1 MGQFLDG
8 RSKKRDAILESRPL
22 FISYCILHKRQ
33 QIRIASH
40 FKTSM
45 SIRALLNQYN
55 LRPNKK
61 LGQNF
66 LVDPVHLGR
75 IAAAGEI
82 QTGETVLEI
91 GPGLGALTEL
101 LLEAQAQVTAV
112 ELDRG
117 FLRVLTDRFG
127 ANPLFKLRHSDI
139 LETNVAELLAEWQ
152 PIPERY
158 KVIANIPYYIT
169 SAVIRHL
176 LENRDSTQPRPEL
189 LVLLMQKE
197 VAQRICAA
205 PGDLSL
211 LAISVQFYGQ
221 PEIVGT
227 VPAGAFY
234 PAPNVDS
241 AILRIRPFATPKHLV
256 TDLDFFWQVIKAG
269 FGQKRKQLK
278 NSLNAGLPRH
288 SAHQIDAALNQ
299 ANIAPTRRAQTVTIE
314 EWVALAKALNS

>member
-1 MGQFLDG
+1 MQYV
-8 RSKKRDAILESRPL
+8 L
-22 FISYCILHKRQ
+22 F
-33 QIRIASH
+33 
-40 FKTSM
+40 M

-66 LVDPVHLGR
+66 LVDPVHLER
-75 IAAAGEI
+75 IVAAGEVHA
-82 QTGETVLEI
+82 GEMVLEI

-101 LLEAQAQVTAV
+101 LLAAQARVTAV

-117 FLRVLTDRFG
+117 FMRVLTDRFG
-127 ANPLFKLRHSDI
+127 ANPNFKLRHSDI
-139 LETNVAELLAEWQ
+139 LETNVSELLADWN
-152 PIPERY
+152 PTPDTY
-158 KVIANIPYYIT
+158 KVVANIPYYIT

-176 LENRDSTQPRPEL
+176 LENKDTTQPRPEL
-189 LVLLMQKE
+189 IVLLMQKE

-211 LAISVQFYGQ
+211 LAISVQFYGH

-241 AILRIRPFATPKHLV
+241 AVLRIRPFATPKHEMH
-256 TDLDFFWQVIKAG
+256 DLDFFWQVIKAG

-288 SAHQIDAALNQ
+288 TAQQIDVALGK
-299 ANIAPTRRAQTVTIE
+299 AGIAPTRRAQTVTIE
-314 EWVALAKALNS
+314 EWVALADALNSH

>member
-1 MGQFLDG
+1 
-8 RSKKRDAILESRPL
+8 
-22 FISYCILHKRQ
+22 
-33 QIRIASH
+33 
-40 FKTSM
+40 M

-66 LVDPVHLGR
+66 LVDRTHLER
-75 IAAAGEI
+75 IVAAGEVHA
-82 QTGETVLEI
+82 GETVLEI

-101 LLEAQAQVTAV
+101 LLEAQARATAV

-117 FLRVLTDRFG
+117 FMRVLSDRFG
-127 ANPLFKLRHSDI
+127 TNPNFKLRHSDI
-139 LETNVAELLAEWQ
+139 LETNVADLLAEWQ
-152 PIPERY
+152 PAPPSY

-176 LENRDSTQPRPEL
+176 LENKDTTQPRPEL

-197 VAQRICAA
+197 VAQRICAK

-211 LAISVQFYGQ
+211 LAISVQFYGI

-241 AILRIRPFATPKHLV
+241 AILRIRPFATPKHTV
-256 TDLDFFWQVIKAG
+256 ADLDFFWQVIKAG

-278 NSLNAGLPRH
+278 NSLNAGLSRH
-288 SAHQIDAALNQ
+288 TPHQIDTALNI
-299 ANIAPTRRAQTVTIE
+299 AGIAPTRRAQTVTIE
-314 EWVALAKALNS
+314 EWVALVDALNT

>member
-1 MGQFLDG
+1 
-8 RSKKRDAILESRPL
+8 
-22 FISYCILHKRQ
+22 
-33 QIRIASH
+33 
-40 FKTSM
+40 M

-66 LVDPVHLGR
+66 LVDRTHLER
-75 IAAAGEI
+75 IVAAGDVHA
-82 QTGETVLEI
+82 GETVLEI

-117 FLRVLTDRFG
+117 FMRVLSDRFG
-127 ANPLFKLRHSDI
+127 SNSNFKLRHSDI
-139 LETNVAELLAEWQ
+139 LETNVADLLAEWQ
-152 PIPERY
+152 PAPPAY

-176 LENRDSTQPRPEL
+176 LENRDTTQPRPEL

-197 VAQRICAA
+197 VAQRICAK

-211 LAISVQFYGQ
+211 LAISVQYYGT
-221 PEIVGT
+221 PDIVGT

-234 PAPNVDS
+234 PIPNVDS
-241 AILRIRPFATPKHLV
+241 AILRIRPYPTPKHLV
-256 TDLDFFWQVIKAG
+256 SNLDFFWQVIKAG

-278 NSLNAGLPRH
+278 NSLNAGLTRH
-288 SAHQIDAALNQ
+288 TAQQIDTALSS
-299 ANIAPTRRAQTVTIE
+299 AGITPTRRAQTVTIE
-314 EWVALAKALNS
+314 EWVALAEALS

>member
-1 MGQFLDG
+1 
-8 RSKKRDAILESRPL
+8 
-22 FISYCILHKRQ
+22 
-33 QIRIASH
+33 
-40 FKTSM
+40 M

-66 LVDPVHLGR
+66 LVDPTYLQR
-75 IAAAGEI
+75 IAAAGEV
-82 QTGETVLEI
+82 QAGETVLEI
-91 GPGLGALTEL
+91 GPGLGALTEI
-101 LLEAQAQVTAV
+101 LLEAGAQVTAV

-117 FLRVLTDRFG
+117 FMRVLSDRFG
-127 ANPLFKLRHSDI
+127 NYPNFVLRHGDI
-139 LETNVAELLAEWQ
+139 LETDVADLFATQTAGDQ
-152 PIPERY
+152 PFTY

-176 LENRDSTQPRPEL
+176 LENDDPAQPRPTL

-197 VAQRICAA
+197 VAQRICATA
-205 PGDLSL
+205 GDLSL
-211 LAISVQFYGQ
+211 LAISVQFYGV

-241 AILRIRPFATPKHLV
+241 AILRVRLYPTLPHTV
-256 TDLDFFWQVIKAG
+256 SDLEFFWQVVKAG

-278 NSLNAGLPRH
+278 NSLSSGLSRY
-288 SAHQIDAALNQ
+288 SAAQIDTALTAAG
-299 ANIAPTRRAQTVTIE
+299 IAPTRRAQTVTIA
-314 EWVALAKALNS
+314 EWVALAEALRA

>member
-1 MGQFLDG
+1 
-8 RSKKRDAILESRPL
+8 
-22 FISYCILHKRQ
+22 
-33 QIRIASH
+33 
-40 FKTSM
+40 M

-66 LVDPVHLGR
+66 LVDRTHLER
-75 IAAAGEI
+75 IAAAGEVAA
-82 QTGETVLEI
+82 GDTVLEI
-91 GPGLGALTEL
+91 GPGLGALTEV
-101 LLEAQAQVTAV
+101 LLEAKAQVTAV

-117 FLRVLTDRFG
+117 FIRVLKDRFG
-127 ANPLFKLRHSDI
+127 NNPHFKLRHSDI
-139 LETNVAELLAEWQ
+139 LETNVAELLAEWA
-152 PIPERY
+152 PPPTTY

-176 LENRDSTQPRPEL
+176 LENEDPTQPRPAL

-197 VAQRICAA
+197 VAQRICAT

-234 PAPNVDS
+234 PMPNVDS
-241 AILRIRPFATPKHLV
+241 AILRVRPFITPRYQV
-256 TDLDFFWQVIKAG
+256 RDLDFFWKVVKAG

-278 NSLNAGLPRH
+278 NSLNAGLPYT
-288 SAHQIDAALNQ
+288 AAQLDAALTI
-299 ANIAPTRRAQTVTIE
+299 AGIAPTRRAQTVTIA
-314 EWVALAKALNS
+314 EWVALSDALHSANEAGGV

>member
-1 MGQFLDG
+1 
-8 RSKKRDAILESRPL
+8 
-22 FISYCILHKRQ
+22 
-33 QIRIASH
+33 
-40 FKTSM
+40 M

-66 LVDPVHLGR
+66 LVDPTYLQR
-75 IAAAGEI
+75 IAAAGEV
-82 QTGETVLEI
+82 QAGEQVLEI
-91 GPGLGALTEL
+91 GPGLGALTEI
-101 LLEAQAQVTAV
+101 LLEAGAQVTAV

-117 FLRVLTDRFG
+117 FLRVLSDRFG
-127 ANPLFKLRHSDI
+127 KYPNFVLQHGDI
-139 LETNVAELLAEWQ
+139 LETDVVSLFAAQ
-152 PIPERY
+152 PATDTPFTY

-176 LENRDSTQPRPEL
+176 LENDDPAQPRPTL

-205 PGDLSL
+205 AGDLSL
-211 LAISVQFYGQ
+211 LAISVQFYGV

-241 AILRIRPFATPKHLV
+241 AILRVRIHPTLPHTV
-256 TDLDFFWQVIKAG
+256 SDLEFFWQVIKAG

-278 NSLNAGLPRH
+278 NSLSSGLSRY
-288 SAHQIDAALNQ
+288 SAVQIDAALT
-299 ANIAPTRRAQTVTIE
+299 AAGIAPTRRAQTVTIA
-314 EWVALAKALNS
+314 EWVALAEALRA

>member
-1 MGQFLDG
+1 
-8 RSKKRDAILESRPL
+8 
-22 FISYCILHKRQ
+22 
-33 QIRIASH
+33 
-40 FKTSM
+40 M

-66 LVDPVHLGR
+66 LVDRTHLER
-75 IAAAGEI
+75 IVAAGEVH
-82 QTGETVLEI
+82 TGEMVLEI

-101 LLEAQAQVTAV
+101 LLEAQARVTAV

-117 FLRVLTDRFG
+117 FLLVLQDRFG
-127 ANPLFKLRHSDI
+127 ANPNFRLRHSDI
-139 LETNVAELLAEWQ
+139 LETNIADVLTEWQ
-152 PIPERY
+152 PTPLSY

-176 LENRDSTQPRPEL
+176 LENKDTTQPRPEL

-197 VAQRICAA
+197 VAQRICAT

-211 LAISVQFYGQ
+211 LAISVQFYGI
-221 PEIVGT
+221 PDIVGT

-256 TDLDFFWQVIKAG
+256 SDLDFFWQVIKAG

-288 SAHQIDAALNQ
+288 SAHQIDSALSI
-299 ANIAPTRRAQTVTIE
+299 AGIAPTRRAQTVTIE
-314 EWVALAKALNS
+314 EWVALAEALS